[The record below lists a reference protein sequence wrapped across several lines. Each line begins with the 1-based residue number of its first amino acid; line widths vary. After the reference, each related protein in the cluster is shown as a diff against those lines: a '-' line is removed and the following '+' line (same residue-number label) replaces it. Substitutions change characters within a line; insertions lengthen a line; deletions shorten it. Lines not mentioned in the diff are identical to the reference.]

1 MVIFTWQIAILWN
14 FENTREINPRGPMR
28 LPVRIVFFSYSF
40 ARQYNVITGDEVK
53 RRKMWIEE
61 NESWLSI
68 VDNDVD
74 DLPGFEKKLEEQKVI

>member
-1 MVIFTWQIAILWN
+1 M
-14 FENTREINPRGPMR
+14 
-28 LPVRIVFFSYSF
+28 
-40 ARQYNVITGDEVK
+40 ITGDEVK

-74 DLPGFEKKLEEQKVI
+74 DLPGFEKKLEEQKVIQIIK